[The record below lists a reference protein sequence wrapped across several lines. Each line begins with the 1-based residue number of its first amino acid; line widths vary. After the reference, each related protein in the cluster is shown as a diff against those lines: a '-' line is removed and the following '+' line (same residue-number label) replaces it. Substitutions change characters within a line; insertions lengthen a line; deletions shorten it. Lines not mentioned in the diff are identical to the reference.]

1 MAQVQQRLE
10 RTLGERLPLATL
22 YAHPTVA
29 SLARHLA
36 GAALGNRRLE
46 EVADRMARRRARAR
60 RGQPG

>member
-22 YAHPTVA
+22 FAHPTVA

-36 GAALGNRRLE
+36 GAALGNWRLD
-46 EVADRMARRRARAR
+46 EVADRMARRARAR
-60 RGQPG
+60 RGQPR

>member
-1 MAQVQQRLE
+1 
-10 RTLGERLPLATL
+10 LGERLPLATL